1 MGIYDREYYRDTS
14 GGWWN
19 TITYRGTVT
28 LIATFI
34 VCFFAAVATR
44 DPSGAEGPFIDAMRF
59 DPRAILGGQVWRVL
73 TSFLVVSSYS
83 LTGLILTG
91 FGLYFFGSEVE
102 TVYGTRRF
110 VTFFLTAGLLAGG
123 VKLLL
128 HAFGVGPEMT
138 TLGPAAP
145 LFATLVLF
153 ACHFPHTHI
162 RIFFVLPIP
171 AWILVTVALGL
182 YLFALA
188 STGPNQSLA
197 EPLTGAG
204 FAFVYH
210 RTAGRLLGFAD
221 GLFARRRRSA
231 PRLNIYDEPDTPY
244 RPTPSSVRERERE
257 REPDAVSAGVP
268 ASRSGVDEHLEAKLD
283 AVLEKVAKHGKG
295 SLTADE
301 NDILLRAS
309 EAFKKRRG

>member
-1 MGIYDREYYRDTS
+1 MGIYDREYYRDNS

-28 LIATFI
+28 LIATLI

-44 DPSGAEGPFIDAMRF
+44 DPGGGPGPFVEAMQF
-59 DPRAILGGQVWRVL
+59 DPRAVLGGQVWRVV

-83 LTGLILTG
+83 LTGLILG
-91 FGLYFFGSEVE
+91 AFGLYFFGSEVE

-110 VTFFLTAGLLAGG
+110 VIFYLTAGLLASG

-128 HAFGVGPEMT
+128 QVFGIGPEMV

-221 GLFARRRRSA
+221 GLFARRRSA

-244 RPTPSSVRERERE
+244 RPHHSSERERE

-268 ASRSGVDEHLEAKLD
+268 ASRAAGVDEHLEAKLD

-301 NDILLRAS
+301 NDVLLRAS

>member
-1 MGIYDREYYRDTS
+1 MGIYDREYYRDDA

-28 LIATFI
+28 LIAVT
-34 VCFFAAVATR
+34 VACFFAAVATR
-44 DPSGAEGPFIDAMRF
+44 GPDGGPGSFVEAVQF
-59 DPRAILGGQVWRVL
+59 DPRAILSGQVWRVV
-73 TSFLVVSSYS
+73 TSFLAVSSYS
-83 LTGLILTG
+83 LVGLIFAAL
-91 FGLYFFGSEVE
+91 GLYWFGSEVE

-110 VTFFLTAGLLAGG
+110 VTFYLAAGLLASGA
-123 VKLLL
+123 KLLL
-128 HAFGVGPEMT
+128 HVFGIGPEMV

-171 AWILVTVALGL
+171 AWVLVAVALGL
-182 YLFALA
+182 YLFSL
-188 STGPNQSLA
+188 SVGGPNPSLA

-204 FAFVYH
+204 FAFAYH

-221 GLFARRRRSA
+221 GLFARRRAA
-231 PRLNIYDEPDTPY
+231 PRLSVYDEPDTPY
-244 RPTPSSVRERERE
+244 RPAPSSAREREG
-257 REPDAVSAGVP
+257 DAVSAGVP
-268 ASRSGVDEHLEAKLD
+268 APRAAGVDEYLEAKLD

-301 NDILLRAS
+301 NDVLLRAS
-309 EAFKKRRG
+309 EAFKRRRG